1 MKKNGGGEA
10 QSVQIAKSLNE
21 QSMEPLVQETQSSKK
36 PLKQVNEKEEE
47 YQEEIGRKAKEGAGI
62 KVEMVN
68 NATDANTK

>member
-1 MKKNGGGEA
+1 MKKNSGGET

-47 YQEEIGRKAKEGAGI
+47 Y
-62 KVEMVN
+62 
-68 NATDANTK
+68 

>member
-1 MKKNGGGEA
+1 
-10 QSVQIAKSLNE
+10 
-21 QSMEPLVQETQSSKK
+21 VQETQSSKK